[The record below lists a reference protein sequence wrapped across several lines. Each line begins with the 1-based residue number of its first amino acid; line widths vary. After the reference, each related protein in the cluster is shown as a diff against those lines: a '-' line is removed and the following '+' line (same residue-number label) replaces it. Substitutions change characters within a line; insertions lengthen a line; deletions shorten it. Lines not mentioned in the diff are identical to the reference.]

1 MTRRLVILTG
11 ITALFVAGCSIT
23 PKDSSPTL
31 KSLEKKTVKIER
43 DAEVK
48 PDLAKAKE
56 SYEALLQATTDE
68 KLRRRAMRRLAD
80 LELQDREEPGVETA
94 KAETPAPAAGKS
106 ASTEPDYRKAITLYE
121 GLLRSYPDRKDN
133 DKVMYQLS
141 RAYELVGELEK
152 SYDTLTDL
160 VKKYP
165 QTIYYEESQF
175 RRGELLFGFREY
187 AEAEVAYRES
197 LRSGKRS
204 PFHERA
210 TYKLGWTVYKQERY
224 KDALPYFFAL
234 VDLKLANK
242 RLGDNL
248 LEYDFL
254 SRGDKELLLDA
265 FRVIS
270 LCFFNLEGTNTL
282 KTYFPS
288 GEAPNYEFLVY
299 RNLGDFH
306 LKQERFL
313 EASDAYA
320 AFGGVRPEHPQGLLL
335 LIDAIELNQEKGR
348 SDLVLEHKKTLATR
362 YGKYVEYWATHTH
375 HGFNEYLMRS
385 NDQMEQRIEE
395 YIVTT
400 LEELGRF
407 YHNRAQKTKNPLDY
421 AEAIK
426 WYQTFLRTFL
436 QHQKSPEINFLLAE
450 ALYEDGRYAEAIREY
465 EKTAYNYRR
474 HGKGAEAGYAAL
486 LAYEAYKKQL
496 EGEDLEFWNRLS
508 IQSAQ
513 RFSKLFPKD
522 PRTATVLVK
531 LVDDLFKQE
540 QYAQASEFAKR
551 ILVIAPEDDIKARRQ
566 ATIILAH
573 TAFDE
578 GRYAEAE
585 SMYAEAIRMT
595 PKKDENYQPLVD
607 RLAATVYKQGEQAKA
622 AGNMAE
628 AAGLFMR
635 VGTIAP
641 TSSIRA
647 TAEFDAAAIM
657 IAEKNWSAAIQMLEG
672 FQKNHPGHELQ
683 KDVSDRLAAV
693 YLESGNT
700 VAAASQLQKIA
711 ADKQDPEFQRD
722 AMWQSA
728 ELYEKGDALDKAVE
742 TYKAYVKKYP
752 QPLTRATEARQKL
765 IELYGKLGQTNSQ
778 VFWQKELVAS
788 IPATSTG
795 ADSRG
800 RLLAAQAAFALAEP
814 TYTAFSQVQLKQP
827 LKQTLTRKKQMMD
840 EALKAYNQAAD
851 YRIAEIT
858 TASTYRIGQLYFEFS
873 KAILGSERP
882 AGMSDE
888 ALAQY
893 ELVLEEQAIPLEEK
907 AIEVHSANAERVGSG
922 IYDEWVRKSFGDLA
936 KLMPARYGKVEKYAT
951 TFTEI
956 N

>member
-1 MTRRLVILTG
+1 MKRRLLYASIA
-11 ITALFVAGCSIT
+11 ALFVAGCSFT

-31 KSLEKKTVKIER
+31 KSLEKKSVKIER
-43 DAEVK
+43 DSEVK

-80 LELQDREEPGVETA
+80 LELQDRGDEPGVEIPEA
-94 KAETPAPAAGKS
+94 APAPTPAGKPSAA
-106 ASTEPDYRKAITLYE
+106 EPDYKKAITLYE
-121 GLLRSYPDRKDN
+121 GLLQSYPDRKDN
-133 DKVMYQLS
+133 DKIMYQLS

-152 SYDTLTDL
+152 SLDTLTDM

-165 QTIYYEESQF
+165 QTPYFEESQF

-187 AEAEVAYRES
+187 GEAEAAYRDA

-204 PFHERA
+204 PFYERA
-210 TYKLGWTVYKQERY
+210 TYKLGWSVYKQERY
-224 KDALPYFFAL
+224 KDALPSFFAL

-248 LEYDFL
+248 LDYDFL

-270 LCFFNLEGTNTL
+270 LCYFNLEGTKTL
-282 KTYFPS
+282 KTYFA
-288 GEAPNYEFLVY
+288 GADAPNYEFLIY
-299 RNLGDFH
+299 RYFGDFH

-313 EASDAYA
+313 EAADAYA
-320 AFGGVRPEHPQGLLL
+320 AFGDVRAEHPQGLLL
-335 LIDAIELNQEKGR
+335 LIDAIELSQEKGR
-348 SDLVLEHKKTLATR
+348 ADLVLEYKKSLANR

-375 HGFNEYLMRS
+375 HGFNQYLMRS

-400 LEELGRF
+400 LEELGKY
-407 YHNRAQKTKNPLDY
+407 YHNRAQKSKNPLEY

-436 QHQKSPEINFLLAE
+436 QHPKSPEINFLLSE
-450 ALYEDGRYAEAIREY
+450 ALYEDGRYAESIREY

-474 HGKGAEAGYAAL
+474 HEKGSEAGYAAL
-486 LAYEAYKKQL
+486 LAYEEYKKQL
-496 EGEDLEFWNRLS
+496 AGEDLEFWNRLS
-508 IQSAQ
+508 VQSAQ
-513 RFSKLFPKD
+513 RFSKLYPKD

-540 QYAQASEFAKR
+540 QYAQAAEFAKR

-578 GRYAEAE
+578 SRFQEAEA
-585 SMYAEAIRMT
+585 MYAEAIRMT

-622 AGNMAE
+622 AGKTAE
-628 AAGLFMR
+628 AASLFLR
-635 VGTIAP
+635 IGSVAP

-657 IAEKNWSAAIQMLEG
+657 IADKNWSAAAQLLES
-672 FQKNHPGHELQ
+672 FQKNYPGHELQ
-683 KDVSDRLAAV
+683 KEVSDRLASV
-693 YLESGNT
+693 YLESGDT
-700 VAAASQLQKIA
+700 VAAATQLQKIA
-711 ADKQDPEFQRD
+711 SDKKDPEFQRD

-742 TYKAYVKKYP
+742 TYKAYVQKYP
-752 QPLTRATEARQKL
+752 QPLNRATEARQKL
-765 IELYGKLGQTNSQ
+765 IDLYGKLNQSNSQ
-778 VFWQKELVAS
+778 RFWQKELVAS
-788 IPATSTG
+788 IPPGNSA
-795 ADSRG
+795 ADDRA

-814 TYTAFSQVQLKQP
+814 TFTAFAQVELKQP
-827 LKQTLTRKKQMMD
+827 LKQTLARKKQVMD
-840 EALKAYNQAAD
+840 EALKAFNQAAD
-851 YRIAEIT
+851 YRIAEVT
-858 TASTYRIGQLYFEFS
+858 TASTYRIGQMYFDFS
-873 KAILGSERP
+873 KAILESERP
-882 AGMSDE
+882 KGMSAE
-888 ALAQY
+888 ALEQY
-893 ELVLEEQAIPLEEK
+893 ELVLEEQAIPLEDK
-907 AIEVHSANAERVGSG
+907 AIEVHTANADRVASG
-922 IYDEWVRKSFGDLA
+922 VYDEWVRKSFGDLA
-936 KLMPARYGKVEKYAT
+936 KLMPARYGKMEKHAV
-951 TFTEI
+951 TFSEI
-956 N
+956 H